1 VSIGTQSSEHPI
13 AAAHAVPWWTE
24 ITRYQWTV
32 LLMTW
37 LGFLFDLMDSTLYT
51 MVMGPALQDLLGPA
65 ASVQNTGWYG
75 GLIFSIFLVGWAL
88 GGIVFGILADYV
100 GRKRTLMITIL
111 IYAVFTGLAGLAG
124 SWWELGAYRFLTGLG
139 VGGEWAAGAAILA
152 ETWPEKARAKGAAI
166 LQTSAGMGYL
176 AAAFIYLLVG
186 GYGWRLVFLA
196 GALPAVLL
204 FFIRKTIH
212 ESERWMATRKGDF
225 AVVRGPASPKLHSG
239 GGGGDDATMRGASD
253 GATVRRCDDA
263 SRFTLV
269 QIFER
274 GLRRDTLVGAALASI
289 ANFGF
294 WGVSAWVPAL
304 IQNRIA
310 ADPSLAAGM
319 SVSSFVSY
327 AIMILTLGSLP
338 GYALVA
344 VLADR
349 WGRKA
354 MFVVFFTGAALSGP
368 MIFLG
373 PWTLSQMLLF
383 LPFLGFFTLGIY
395 AGFPIYL
402 PELFPTHL
410 RTTGAGFCFNIGR
423 VVSAAGPF
431 LTGVVV
437 LYTGSFEYAIS
448 ALSGVYLLGPVALF
462 FARETKGQLLV

>member
-13 AAAHAVPWWTE
+13 AAARAVPWWTE

-51 MVMGPALQDLLGPA
+51 MVMGPALQDLLGSA
-65 ASVQNTGWYG
+65 ASVQNIGWYG

-88 GGIVFGILADYV
+88 GGIVFGVLADYL

-176 AAAFIYLLVG
+176 AAALIYLLVG
-186 GYGWRLVFLA
+186 GYSWRLVFLA

-204 FFIRKTIH
+204 FLIRRTIR
-212 ESERWMATRKGDF
+212 ESERWMATQNGDS
-225 AVVRGPASPKLHSG
+225 ARVRGCEG
-239 GGGGDDATMRGASD
+239 ATVQGASD
-253 GATVRRCDDA
+253 GATVRRSDGA
-263 SRFTLV
+263 SRFTLI

-274 GLRRDTLVGAALASI
+274 GLRRDTLVGSVLASI

-310 ADPSLAAGM
+310 NDPSLAAGM
-319 SVSSFVSY
+319 TVSSYVSY

-344 VLADR
+344 VLADW

-354 MFVVFFTGAALSGP
+354 MFAVFFTGAALSAP
-368 MIFLG
+368 LIFLG
-373 PWTLSQMLLF
+373 PWTLSQMLLL

-410 RTTGAGFCFNIGR
+410 RATGAGFCFNIGR
-423 VVSAAGPF
+423 IVSAAGPL

-448 ALSGVYLLGPVALF
+448 ALSGVYLLGPVTLL
-462 FARETKGQLLV
+462 FARETKGQLLL

>member
-1 VSIGTQSSEHPI
+1 MNWNPSTREPEHLRTALTSSDHPI
-13 AAAHAVPWWTE
+13 AAAPALPWWKD

-65 ASVQNTGWYG
+65 ASVQNIGWYG

-88 GGIVFGILADYV
+88 GGIVFGVLADYL

-152 ETWPEKARAKGAAI
+152 ETWPEKARAKGAAM

-176 AAAFIYLLVG
+176 AAALVYLLVG

-196 GALPAVLL
+196 GAFPAVLL
-204 FFIRKTIH
+204 FFIRRTVR
-212 ESERWMATRKGDF
+212 ESERWMATVRNGDI
-225 AVVRGPASPKLHSG
+225 
-239 GGGGDDATMRGASD
+239 ATVRGASD
-253 GATVRRCDDA
+253 GAKVRRSDL
-263 SRFTLV
+263 TLF
-269 QIFER
+269 QIFGR
-274 GLRRDTLVGAALASI
+274 GLRRDTLVGSVLASI

-319 SVSSFVSY
+319 TVSAYVSY
-327 AIMILTLGSLP
+327 AIMVLTLGSLP
-338 GYALVA
+338 GYAMVA
-344 VLADR
+344 VLADW

-354 MFVVFFTGAALSGP
+354 MFAVFFIGAALSAP

-373 PWTLSQMLLF
+373 PWTLSQMLLL

-448 ALSGVYLLGPVALF
+448 ALSGVYLFGPVTLL
-462 FARETKGQLLV
+462 FARETKGQLLA

>member
-1 VSIGTQSSEHPI
+1 M
-13 AAAHAVPWWTE
+13 PWWTE

-65 ASVQNTGWYG
+65 ASVQNIGWYG
-75 GLIFSIFLVGWAL
+75 GLIFSVFLVGWAL

-111 IYAVFTGLAGLAG
+111 IYAAFTGLAGVAG

-204 FFIRKTIH
+204 FLIRKTIR
-212 ESERWMATRKGDF
+212 ESERWMATQDGEF
-225 AVVRGPASPKLHSG
+225 AMVRGCEG
-239 GGGGDDATMRGASD
+239 ATVRGASD
-253 GATVRRCDDA
+253 GATVRRIDGA

-269 QIFER
+269 QIFEQT
-274 GLRRDTLVGAALASI
+274 LRHNTLIGSALASI

-310 ADPSLAAGM
+310 ADPSLAPGM
-319 SVSSFVSY
+319 SVSSYVSF

-344 VLADR
+344 VLADW

-354 MFVVFFTGAALSGP
+354 MFAVFFTGAALSAP

-373 PWTLSQMLLF
+373 PWTLSQMLLL

-410 RTTGAGFCFNIGR
+410 RGTGAGFCFNIGR

-448 ALSGVYLLGPVALF
+448 ALSGVYLLGPVTLL
-462 FARETKGQLLV
+462 FARETKGQELA

>member
-1 VSIGTQSSEHPI
+1 VTAGTQSSERPI
-13 AAAHAVPWWTE
+13 AATSSPWWKG
-24 ITRYQWTV
+24 ITRYQWTI

-51 MVMGPALQDLLGPA
+51 MVMGPALQDLLGA
-65 ASVQNTGWYG
+65 AGSLQNIGWYG

-88 GGIVFGILADYV
+88 GGIVFGVAADYL
-100 GRKRTLMITIL
+100 GRKQTLMITIL

-124 SWWELGAYRFLTGLG
+124 SWWELGVYRFLTGLG

-166 LQTSAGMGYL
+166 LQTSAGMGYF
-176 AAAFIYLLVG
+176 AAAIIYLLAG
-186 GYGWRLVFLA
+186 GQGWRMVFLI
-196 GALPAVLL
+196 GVFPALLL
-204 FFIRKTIH
+204 FFIRKTVR
-212 ESERWMATRKGDF
+212 ESERWLATR
-225 AVVRGPASPKLHSG
+225 RS
-239 GGGGDDATMRGASD
+239 SD
-253 GATVRRCDDA
+253 ETKVARV
-263 SRFTLV
+263 TLV
-269 QIFER
+269 EIFGRE
-274 GLRRDTLVGAALASI
+274 LRRDTIVGSVLASI

-310 ADPSLAAGM
+310 ADPSLASGM
-319 SVSSFVSY
+319 TVSSYVSY

-354 MFVVFFTGAALSGP
+354 MFAAFFTGAALSAP
-368 MIFLG
+368 LIFLG
-373 PWTLSQMLLF
+373 PWTLSQMLLL
-383 LPFLGFFTLGIY
+383 LPLLGFFTLGIY

-402 PELFPTHL
+402 PELFPTRL

-448 ALSGVYLLGPVALF
+448 ALSGVYLLGPVTLF
-462 FARETKGQLLV
+462 FARETRGQRLA

>member
-1 VSIGTQSSEHPI
+1 VSSGAQSSEHSI
-13 AAAHAVPWWTE
+13 AAPPAVPWWSG
-24 ITRYQWTV
+24 ITRYQWTI

-51 MVMGPALQDLLGPA
+51 MVMGPALQDLLGA
-65 ASVQNTGWYG
+65 AGSTQNIGWYG
-75 GLIFSIFLVGWAL
+75 GLIFSIFLIGWAL

-100 GRKRTLMITIL
+100 GRKRTLMMTIL
-111 IYAVFTGLAGLAG
+111 IYAVFTGLAGAAG

-166 LQTSAGMGYL
+166 LQTSAGMGYF

-186 GYGWRLVFLA
+186 GSGWRLVFLV
-196 GALPAVLL
+196 GALPAALL
-204 FFIRKTIH
+204 FFIRRSVR
-212 ESERWMATRKGDF
+212 ESERWLETA
-225 AVVRGPASPKLHSG
+225 RGVASPTLHRGEG
-239 GGGGDDATMRGASD
+239 GA
-253 GATVRRCDDA
+253 A
-263 SRFTLV
+263 SRLTLFE
-269 QIFER
+269 IFGRE
-274 GLRRDTLVGAALASI
+274 LRRDTLVGSMLASI

-310 ADPSLAAGM
+310 ADPSVAAGM
-319 SVSSFVSY
+319 TVSAYVSY

-344 VLADR
+344 VLADW
-349 WGRKA
+349 WGRKP
-354 MFVVFFTGAALSGP
+354 MFALFFTGAAVSAP
-368 MIFLG
+368 IIFLG
-373 PWTLSQMLLF
+373 PWTLSQMLLL
-383 LPFLGFFTLGIY
+383 LPLLGFFTLGIY

-402 PELFPTHL
+402 PELFPTRL
-410 RTTGAGFCFNIGR
+410 RTTGSGFCFNIGR

-431 LTGVVV
+431 LTGLVV

-448 ALSGVYLLGPVALF
+448 ALSSVYLLGPVTLF
-462 FARETKGQLLV
+462 FAKETRGQHLA